1 MEGSVQ
7 RLVSTRYLLYILM
20 TNVFVVGVHVPV
32 APGLAFVSTA
42 FGDEQGTGQPSYA

>member
-20 TNVFVVGVHVPV
+20 TNVFVAGVHVPV
-32 APGLAFVSTA
+32 APGPALVSMA
-42 FGDEQGTGQPSYA
+42 FGDD